1 MDFTTRNVIF
11 RGKKLQTQKIHLT
24 MTKAFKI
31 FMEDFGIG
39 ETFFFCRFRESW
51 TFKKGITTNF
61 FARPHYEK
69 KSPFTLLKPL
79 SLDFSFVC
87 FSKGLTN
94 V

>member
-1 MDFTTRNVIF
+1 MDFTTRNEF
-11 RGKKLQTQKIHLT
+11 LSLELKLQTQKIHLT
-24 MTKAFKI
+24 MTKLSRFLWEI
-31 FMEDFGIG
+31 
-39 ETFFFCRFRESW
+39 FFCRFRESW